1 MERSNKF
8 KIYEPMTTLTDLM
21 LTVFTAIW
29 ALSLAKLTQKYTDA
43 TLVYWSNVYWMTALS
58 AFLGALSHGIGPN
71 LPVKSKTV
79 LWRLTLIAI
88 GWTAFFMLMGT
99 FQNILSADS
108 IKLLRWI
115 PIILI
120 IFYHI
125 ALFKRDEFS
134 TAILFYA
141 PVMVI
146 VLIAYS
152 YAYLYLSIASAL
164 NVVIG
169 MIISFAAA
177 VIQFKKI
184 GIHKHLNHNDIFHV
198 VQLVGLYFI
207 YLGIKNQF
215 IMIE

>member
-1 MERSNKF
+1 MERSNSF
-8 KIYEPMTTLTDLM
+8 KIYEPMTALTDLL
-21 LTVFTAIW
+21 LTVFTVVW
-29 ALSLAKLTQKYTDA
+29 ALSLAKITQEISDA
-43 TLVYWSNVYWMTALS
+43 TLVYWSNAYWMTALS

-71 LPVKSKTV
+71 LPVKSRAV

-108 IKLLRWI
+108 MRWLRWI

-152 YAYLYLSIASAL
+152 YAYLYLAIASAL
-164 NVVIG
+164 NVAIG
-169 MIISFAAA
+169 MIISFIAAF
-177 VIQFKKI
+177 IQFKKF
-184 GIHKHLNHNDIFHV
+184 GLHKHFNHNDIFHV

-207 YLGIKNQF
+207 YLGIRNQF
-215 IMIE
+215 IMVE